1 MSSRLFMRVLH
12 GRLQPDKVKV
22 ELVAV
27 WKKDTLLIVL
37 YASQRRGYSHGHRA
51 CFRRAGSYIQF
62 SD

>member
-1 MSSRLFMRVLH
+1 MRVLH

-51 CFRRAGSYIQF
+51 CFRRAGSYRQF